1 MSKSEK
7 LLIKKLKK
15 PIKTPLNIRLCL
27 KNIELNILKIRL
39 KSELKE
45 YQKQGADIRVKI
57 EELDKNKPMFLE
69 KRIGQKS
76 VKILSESIVK
86 LNTYMTI
93 LRTRKDTTPL

>member
-7 LLIKKLKK
+7 LLIK
-15 PIKTPLNIRLCL
+15 IEEAN
-27 KNIELNILKIRL
+27 KNTSEYKALFEKYRTQYIENTT

-69 KRIGQKS
+69 KGL
-76 VKILSESIVK
+76 V
-86 LNTYMTI
+86 
-93 LRTRKDTTPL
+93 RKA

>member
-1 MSKSEK
+1 MFEK
-7 LLIKKLKK
+7 YR
-15 PIKTPLNIRLCL
+15 TQY
-27 KNIELNILKIRL
+27 IENTT

-57 EELDKNKPMFLE
+57 EELDKNKPMFFG

-93 LRTRKDTTPL
+93 LRTRKRYNAFMINALGVKQ